1 MGAEM
6 KRKFMQLAFALC
18 AAAVLAA
25 VVLPTEPAYATETDN
40 PVIRVGLEWSGT
52 ALAAASLENS
62 EGSGYRFGYF
72 DSDRRFVSLAS
83 TDEAQIT
90 VLKTQNMYLTNGTY
104 ASSPPSGA
112 YVTIGC
118 YHIELPGTYPDF
130 SSAQQAAAQMEGA
143 FPAYISGTFTV
154 RVGAYGT
161 KGEAEAAQSALG
173 ISNTVIKGT
182 STNGV
187 SVVKTGTADIILQ
200 FDGGTSCSL
209 GVMPGLDD
217 SLKPITL
224 HNECR
229 YYGGFQFQ
237 RLNGNITVVNFVE
250 LEDYLK
256 GVLPYEMSESWP
268 LEALKAQ
275 AVCARNYAV
284 LNMGKHE
291 SYGFDLCSN
300 IDCQTYYGLN
310 RTGENSIR
318 AVEETRGMY
327 LYYNGKLAET
337 FYFSSDGGATEDVY
351 NVWGSNYP
359 YLKGVEDPYEALVAD
374 SIPSYHWSTTFT
386 AEELTQVLNSKGYD
400 CKTVVSFE
408 VTTRSEMGNVTAI
421 TFTDVEGNRVYLT
434 RERVRTVLNL
444 RSQRYEVTVGG
455 QSSGENDGGNYA
467 AAGGGTISAANG
479 LYTISG
485 TGSVNAV
492 SGDTLYVAT
501 GSGTQTLTGTGGGS
515 GGGDG
520 GSGTTFTIT
529 GTGYGHHI
537 GMSQWGAYSMAKEG
551 YTYEDIL
558 TFYFTGTTVA

>member
-1 MGAEM
+1 MGAGM
-6 KRKFMQLAFALC
+6 KRKFMQLASILC
-18 AAAVLAA
+18 VAVMLAA
-25 VVLPTEPAYATETDN
+25 VVCPTAPARAVQTDN
-40 PVIRVGLEWSGT
+40 PVIRVGLEWSST

-62 EGSGYRFGYF
+62 EGTGYRFGYF
-72 DSDRRFVSLAS
+72 DSDRAFVSLAA
-83 TDEAQIT
+83 TNQTQIT
-90 VLKTQNMYLTNGTY
+90 VLKTQNLYLVNGTY
-104 ASSPPSGA
+104 ATSPPSGA
-112 YVTIGC
+112 HVTIGC
-118 YHIELPGTYPDF
+118 YHVELPGTYPDF
-130 SSAQQAAAQMEGA
+130 TSAQQAAAQIEGA

-161 KGEAEAAQSALG
+161 KAEAEAAQAALG
-173 ISNTVIKGT
+173 ISDTVIKGT
-182 STNGV
+182 SSNGV

-209 GVMPGLDD
+209 GVMPGMDD
-217 SLKPITL
+217 SVKTVTW
-224 HNECR
+224 HKDYR

-237 RLNGNITVVNFVE
+237 RFNGNITVVNFVE

-284 LNMGKHE
+284 LNLGKHE

-300 IDCQTYYGLN
+300 MDCQTYYGLN

-318 AVEETRGMY
+318 AVEETQGMY

-359 YLKGVEDPYEALVAD
+359 YLKGVKDPYEALVAD
-374 SIPSYHWSTTFT
+374 SIPSYRWSTTFT
-386 AEELTQVLNSKGYD
+386 AEELTRVLNSKGYS
-400 CKTVVSFE
+400 CKTIVSFE

-421 TFTDVEGNRVYLT
+421 TFTDVEGNKVYLT

-444 RSQRYEVTVGG
+444 RSQRYEVTASG
-455 QSSGENDGGNYA
+455 QPSSGSTDESYA
-467 AAGGGTISAANG
+467 VAGGGTVSTANG

-485 TGSVNAV
+485 TGTVSAV
-492 SGDTLYVAT
+492 SGSTLYVAT
-501 GSGTQTLTGTGGGS
+501 NSGTQTLTGTGNGSSGS
-515 GGGDG
+515 GG

-529 GTGYGHHI
+529 GTGYGHHV
-537 GMSQWGAYSMAKEG
+537 GMSQWGAYAMAKEG
-551 YTYEDIL
+551 YTYKDIL
-558 TFYFTGTTVA
+558 TFYFNGTTVA